1 MNPQDTLFVKS
12 DLDADQMSST
22 GSTRASSDT
31 LPSSLAETDGDEVD
45 SIAVIGFSFKFPQEA
60 TTADAFWK
68 MLNDS
73 RCAMTDFP
81 DDRLNIGSFYHA
93 DTNRRGTIPVRGGH
107 FLKQDLA
114 AFDAPFFS
122 ITPSEAA
129 CMDPQQRLL
138 LETTY
143 QALENAGIPLQQCCG
158 SQTSVYMSS
167 FNDDYK
173 DLVTSDPEQDAR
185 YAATGLA
192 SSMLAN
198 RISWFFD
205 LNGPSTQLDS
215 ACSGSLTALHIAC
228 QGLRNGEASME
239 LMLQQSLVGGS
250 NLFFHPDSML
260 VLDSLNFLST
270 DSRCWSFDERAN
282 GYGRG
287 EGIAVVVL
295 KRLTDAVRDG
305 DTIRAVIRATALNQD
320 GRTPGITQ
328 PSGRMQEVLI
338 RDTYRRAGLDM
349 SITRFF
355 EAHGTGEEKL
365 PQDSE
370 VYLFRGTGTAVG
382 DPIEAAAI
390 GNSFKKHRTP
400 EKPLYVGA
408 VKSNI
413 GHLEGASGIAGL
425 IKTIL
430 VLEKGVI
437 PPNAGFEH
445 VNPRIDPTDLHIQFP
460 LRSIPWPSR
469 GLRRASLN
477 SFGFGG
483 SNAHVVVDDAY
494 HHLKSRGL
502 TGRHNTVHDLGSPP
516 SDTDQS
522 VVVADY
528 HPIMEGNNF
537 RGSKP
542 DEASPILLVWSTAD
556 EEGMKRLSSLYEKYF
571 RDDSHWS
578 ENANLKS
585 LAYTLVAK
593 RTALTWK
600 SFLVAPDIA
609 RLRAVNSN
617 LSKAVR
623 SSDKRGIVFVFTG
636 QGAQY
641 ARMGQGLI
649 RYPTFS
655 ESLRQSEAA
664 LYAIGCPWS
673 LLESLHMEGDN
684 SLIDRPEYSQSVCTA
699 LQIALIDLL
708 RKLNIHPVA
717 VIGHSSG
724 EIAAAYCIGAISRTS
739 ALRLAYCRGV
749 LAARLASS
757 GDVSGAM
764 MSIGLSETD
773 AHAYLE
779 RLQDVYGSVDITVG
793 CINSPTN
800 VTITGD
806 RKQMDTLES
815 MLRENSVFVRRLAV
829 DVAYHS
835 RHMEYVATEYST
847 LIQDLEVGHTAATT
861 LSVLF
866 STVAATQVSALQL
879 RQSEYWV
886 NNMVSP
892 VRFSETLARVCTQSG
907 RLKRKRLGQPLQHQ
921 LIVTDVLELGP
932 RSALK
937 APIREILR
945 IVPNGGAIQYH
956 SALVRDADATQNLLE
971 VAGRLHCSGYPVDLL
986 AANRVSEKSEATLTN
1001 LPEYSFDHSRRHWLE
1016 SRTSK
1021 NYRFRKSAR
1030 LDLLGAPS
1038 KDWNPLDARWQH
1050 VIRLTEC
1057 PWIGDHKMNG
1067 TAIYPAAGMLV
1078 MAIEATRQLPRIG
1091 DEARGF
1097 QFRNVVFLRALN
1109 VSLQAEGTEVQFS
1122 LQALKESSGKEE
1134 AGFEFRLWVLE
1145 GEDWAVCCHGHIRP
1159 EYEREMNEIDAGQ
1172 ELLEKTL
1179 FCERAV
1185 RDGFAACDQSMS
1197 ATQLYQVFND
1207 MGAGYGLTF
1216 QVLEDVCHNG
1226 TDTTAAKVKLRKWT
1240 EKGNGIYEQPHV
1252 IHPTTL
1258 DGLFQLIVPALIQGG
1273 RSRIPTMVPTRIN
1286 RLWVAAS
1293 GLSDHNDSMIRACAL
1308 SRFKGYRETE
1318 SSVVAVSSSESA
1330 PRIVMEGLE
1339 TTFVTNNQ
1347 SSDAK
1352 EDEKRHLCC
1361 HLHWRLD
1368 LDLMD
1373 NAQIQEFCEATRPAE
1388 PPLQAAFYEDLRLA
1402 IFSFIQEAVDHVNGK
1417 DRAGFEPHIV
1427 RYIEWMELQ
1436 LQRCMTGELT
1446 IAHDHMARVQMHTDF
1461 RTALLEKIQQT
1472 STEGRFFVEVG
1483 RNLISMLDGV
1493 VDPLDLLFKG
1503 DLAERYYHELNGA
1516 PHTFTP
1522 FATYLDTLA
1531 HKNPSMKI
1539 LEIGAGTGGA
1549 TLPIL
1554 DVLKHHG
1561 DKEAGWPRFAE
1572 YDFTDVSPAF
1582 FEAAREKFG
1591 NGLERMSFK
1600 TLDIEKDPLAQGYEE
1615 GTYDLMIAANVLHA
1629 TQDLSGALVNTR
1641 RLLKPGCPLVL
1652 FEVTEPHVM
1661 RTGFAF
1667 GLLKGWWLATQ
1678 EDGRWSPCLS
1688 EEAWN
1693 DAMSRTGF
1701 SGLDIVLPDSREE
1714 ACHEA
1719 SILITTAR
1727 MEEPADPVVMPNI
1740 VIVLDEECPMQ
1751 QDLAQE
1757 LHHWLPSMGELT
1769 WETSSLQEVA
1779 QRTDLAG
1786 VFCILLLEIGEP
1798 FLSSINEGQF
1808 AQLKDLI
1815 KSNGSLLWVTQER
1828 SDIIRRPDFDMVT
1841 GFAKALRSEYS
1852 QLSFVTLALDNS
1864 RHPHTGNALANAA
1877 QKVIKV
1883 LQRTVSLPAELAELD
1898 YAEREGQLLIG
1909 RVIEADYLNRSVAKK
1924 TSLQHRSMLEFGS
1937 GPALSLHVPSPG
1949 LLDSLEFREDKD
1961 LLRTMGSDE
1970 VEVEVMATGVN
1981 FRDCL
1986 MALGQLND
1994 SDLGTECAGVIKQVG
2009 CNVLDFKR
2017 RDRVAVCSL
2026 GTYKSFMRCKASCV
2040 VRIPDNMSFVEAA
2053 ALPTVGITAYHALY
2067 DVARL
2072 RAGESVLIHSG
2083 AGGTGQLAIQIAQHL
2098 QAIVYVTVSSEAKK
2112 RLLMDKYALPDDC
2125 FFYSRD
2131 DSFAQGIKRV
2141 THGRGVDVVLN
2152 SLSGDSL
2159 TASWDCVAPFGRFV
2173 EIGKKDIL
2181 AHADLP
2187 MFRFA
2192 KNVTFA
2198 AVDLADIIR
2207 ERPSMMQDLFQGMM
2221 ALLEQ
2226 GSISA
2231 AQPVHVFPASKITT
2245 AFRALQGGK
2254 HVGKIVIEYSK
2265 DDLVPTLLDN
2275 KPAYFFHSNASYLI
2289 AGGLGGLGRS
2299 ITQWMA
2305 SRGARYFILLSRSG
2319 ARSSEAKALHEEL
2332 HSQGCRVETPAC
2344 DIAHEQTLKEVLDR
2358 CAETMPPIRGC
2369 MQATMVLKDTIFEN
2383 MTHAD
2388 FTLSTAPKTAGSWNL
2403 HKLLPRNLDH
2413 FILLSSITGI
2423 FGAPSQANYT
2433 AGNTYQD
2440 ALAAHRL
2447 ALGERAAA
2455 LDLGM
2460 ITSAGILAQNHALR
2474 ALLARTGFFMPIT
2487 QPELFALLDHYCNP
2501 DLPLVHQP
2509 AQYCQPIVGIEL
2521 PAVLEQQGRDIP
2533 AWMHRPLFRHFFA
2546 MRPRHASE
2554 SAASGSS
2561 LSVSDSLAARLRHAA
2576 TDDAVAESIT
2586 HALAEKTVRILGV
2599 RTEDLDTAKP
2609 LHSFGVDSLVA
2620 VEIRNWIGREVGVEV
2635 GIFDLLGGRS

>member
-1 MNPQDTLFVKS
+1 
-12 DLDADQMSST
+12 
-22 GSTRASSDT
+22 
-31 LPSSLAETDGDEVD
+31 
-45 SIAVIGFSFKFPQEA
+45 
-60 TTADAFWK
+60 
-68 MLNDS
+68 
-73 RCAMTDFP
+73 
-81 DDRLNIGSFYHA
+81 
-93 DTNRRGTIPVRGGH
+93 
-107 FLKQDLA
+107 
-114 AFDAPFFS
+114 
-122 ITPSEAA
+122 
-129 CMDPQQRLL
+129 
-138 LETTY
+138 
-143 QALENAGIPLQQCCG
+143 
-158 SQTSVYMSS
+158 
-167 FNDDYK
+167 
-173 DLVTSDPEQDAR
+173 
-185 YAATGLA
+185 
-192 SSMLAN
+192 
-198 RISWFFD
+198 
-205 LNGPSTQLDS
+205 
-215 ACSGSLTALHIAC
+215 
-228 QGLRNGEASME
+228 
-239 LMLQQSLVGGS
+239 
-250 NLFFHPDSML
+250 ML

-355 EAHGTGEEKL
+355 EAHGTGEERL

-437 PPNAGFEH
+437 PPNAGFEY

-460 LRSIPWPSR
+460 LRSIPWLSR
-469 GLRRASLN
+469 GFRRVSLN

-494 HHLKSRGL
+494 YYLKSRGL
-502 TGRHNTVHDLGSPP
+502 TGRYNTVYDLGSPP

-537 RGSKP
+537 RGSKL

-636 QGAQY
+636 QEAQY
-641 ARMGQGLI
+641 ARIGQGLI
-649 RYPTFS
+649 QYPTFS

-664 LYAIGCPWS
+664 LYAIGCLWS

-708 RKLNIHPVA
+708 RKFNIHPVA

-764 MSIGLSETD
+764 MSIGLSETN

-806 RKQMDTLES
+806 RKQIDTLES
-815 MLRENSVFVRRLAV
+815 ILRENSVFVRRLAINM
-829 DVAYHS
+829 AYHS

-945 IVPNGGAIQYH
+945 IVPNSGAIQYH
-956 SALVRDADATQNLLE
+956 SALVRDADATQNLL
-971 VAGRLHCSGYPVDLL
+971 
-986 AANRVSEKSEATLTN
+986 
-1001 LPEYSFDHSRRHWLE
+1001 
-1016 SRTSK
+1016 
-1021 NYRFRKSAR
+1021 
-1030 LDLLGAPS
+1030 
-1038 KDWNPLDARWQH
+1038 
-1050 VIRLTEC
+1050 
-1057 PWIGDHKMNG
+1057 KMNG

-1078 MAIEATRQLPRIG
+1078 MAIEATRQLARIG
-1091 DEARGF
+1091 DKARGF
-1097 QFRNVVFLRALN
+1097 QFRNVVFLRALT
-1109 VSLQAEGTEVQFS
+1109 VSLQAENTEVQFS
-1122 LQALKESSGKEE
+1122 LRALKESSGKEE

-1145 GEDWAVCCHGHIRP
+1145 GEDWAVCCYGHIRP
-1159 EYEREMNEIDAGQ
+1159 EYEREINEIDAGQ
-1172 ELLEKTL
+1172 ELLKKTL

-1185 RDGFAACDQSMS
+1185 RDGFAACNQSIS

-1207 MGAGYGLTF
+1207 IGAGYGLTF

-1226 TDTTAAKVKLRKWT
+1226 TDTTAAKVKLRQWT

-1258 DGLFQLIVPALIQGG
+1258 DGLFQLIVPALSQGG

-1352 EDEKRHLCC
+1352 EDKKRHLCC

-1373 NAQIQEFCEATRPAE
+1373 NAQIQEFCKATRPAE

-1427 RYIEWMELQ
+1427 PY
-1436 LQRCMTGELT
+1436 
-1446 IAHDHMARVQMHTDF
+1446 DHMARVQMHTDF
-1461 RTALLEKIQQT
+1461 RTALLEKIQQI
-1472 STEGRFFVEVG
+1472 STEGRFFVKVG

-1503 DLAERYYHELNGA
+1503 DLVERYYHELNGA
-1516 PHTFTP
+1516 PHTFMP

-1531 HKNPSMKI
+1531 YKNPSMKI
-1539 LEIGAGTGGA
+1539 LEIGAGIGGA

-1615 GTYDLMIAANVLHA
+1615 GTYDLIIAANVLHA

-1661 RTGFAF
+1661 QTGFAF

-1701 SGLDIVLPDSREE
+1701 LGLDIVLPDSREE

-1727 MEEPADPVVMPNI
+1727 MEEPADPVVMLNI

-1757 LHHWLPSMGELT
+1757 LYHWLPSMGELT

-1798 FLSSINEGQF
+1798 FLSSINKGQF

-1841 GFAKALRSEYS
+1841 GFAKALKSEYS

-1898 YAEREGQLLIG
+1898 YAEREG
-1909 RVIEADYLNRSVAKK
+1909 
-1924 TSLQHRSMLEFGS
+1924 
-1937 GPALSLHVPSPG
+1937 PALSLHVPSPG

-1961 LLRTMGSDE
+1961 LLRTMGSDK

-1986 MALGQLND
+1986 IAL
-1994 SDLGTECAGVIKQVG
+1994 
-2009 CNVLDFKR
+2009 
-2017 RDRVAVCSL
+2017 
-2026 GTYKSFMRCKASCV
+2026 
-2040 VRIPDNMSFVEAA
+2040 DNMSFVEAT

-2067 DVARL
+2067 NVARL
-2072 RAGESVLIHSG
+2072 SAGESILIHSG

-2112 RLLMDKYALPDDC
+2112 RLLMDKYTLPDDC

-2131 DSFAQGIKRV
+2131 NSFAQGIKRV

-2198 AVDLADIIR
+2198 AVNLADIIR
-2207 ERPSMMQDLFQGMM
+2207 ERPGMMQDLFQGMM

-2388 FTLSTAPKTAGSWNL
+2388 FTLSTAPKAAGSWNL

-2460 ITSAGILAQNHALR
+2460 MTSAGILAQNHALR

-2561 LSVSDSLAARLRHAA
+2561 SSVSDSLAARLRHAA
-2576 TDDAVAESIT
+2576 TDDAVAELIT

-2599 RTEDLDTAKP
+2599 RMEDLDTAKP
-2609 LHSFGVDSLVA
+2609 LYSFGVDSLVA